1 MTSEHS
7 ASFEPA
13 IETPAVA
20 RHELERWLPPSLADS
35 DRGALR
41 LLVSE
46 LVTNSV
52 RHAAASHSPVGLAVR
67 IATGTIRVEV
77 RDGGTGFEP
86 GTPTPRAGDDA
97 AGYGGYGLF
106 LVERMASRWGV
117 ERDDGTLVWFE
128 LDLAHDER

>member
-1 MTSEHS
+1 MISEHS
-7 ASFEPA
+7 VTFAPA
-13 IETPAVA
+13 LETPALA
-20 RHELERWLPPSLADS
+20 RHELERWLPPTLSEG

-52 RHAAASHSPVGLAVR
+52 RHATANDSPVGLSLRLAQQTV
-67 IATGTIRVEV
+67 RVEV
-77 RDGGTGFEP
+77 HDGGDGFDP
-86 GTPTPRAGDDA
+86 GTPTPRSAD

-117 ERDDGTLVWFE
+117 DTDDGTLVWFE
-128 LDLAHDER
+128 LDLAAATG